1 MDPFCYLCFT
11 FVFIIYCLVSLQL
24 GKCWSLDS
32 LVCDV
37 CVFVTFPYGVS
48 VKGVVLDFIDS

>member
-11 FVFIIYCLVSLQL
+11 FVFIILYCLFNAALWPSAGIGLT
-24 GKCWSLDS
+24 SDS

-37 CVFVTFPYGVS
+37 FLMFLS
-48 VKGVVLDFIDS
+48 LSHMLS